1 MIETIS
7 GDVAGFV
14 IAQVAE
20 FSELMTPAWWRLHFD
35 ELIKVFLIDVTL
47 AGDNAIVV
55 GLAAAQVS
63 PRIRGK
69 VIFWGIAA
77 AVVLRILF
85 AAVTQQLLAIVGLT
99 LAGGILL
106 AWVTWK
112 MYRQL
117 ISDEGET
124 LSALE
129 AGSGE
134 GVGREVVGTEIGF
147 WAAVGQIT
155 LADLSM
161 SLDNVLAV
169 AGAAGES
176 EAVLIIG
183 LGLAIILMAVAAHF
197 IARLL
202 VTYPWI
208 AWLGLIMILWVALDM
223 IYRGGHEV
231 TCQAIGIGCSEG
243 LWEAIKH
250 RLGMWFGAS

>member
-1 MIETIS
+1 MFELLFA
-7 GDVAGFV
+7 DVVTVAL
-14 IAQVAE
+14 AQMQEVAQLSSPE
-20 FSELMTPAWWRLHFD
+20 WWRAHYD
-35 ELIKVFLIDVTL
+35 DLIKVFLIDITL

-55 GLAAAQVS
+55 GLAASQVA
-63 PRIRGK
+63 PEIRSK

-77 AVVLRILF
+77 AVILRILF
-85 AAVTQQLLAIVGLT
+85 AAITQQLLAIVGLT

-106 AWVTWK
+106 AWVCWK
-112 MYRQL
+112 MYREIAEQN
-117 ISDEGET
+117 GAET
-124 LSALE
+124 LAALE
-129 AGSGE
+129 GGDTVQST
-134 GVGREVVGTEIGF
+134 GRNVTF

-176 EAVLIIG
+176 ELVLIIG
-183 LGLAIILMAVAAHF
+183 LALAILLMAVAAHF

-208 AWLGLIMILWVALDM
+208 AWLGLLMILWVAADM

-231 TCQAIGIGCSEG
+231 TCEAIKIGCSQD
-243 LWEAIKH
+243 LYHAILH
-250 RLGMWFGAS
+250 RLGL

>member
-1 MIETIS
+1 MQEFLAA
-7 GDVAGFV
+7 DVLGFAL
-14 IAQVAE
+14 AQMQE
-20 FSELMTPAWWRLHFD
+20 FAQLSSPEWWRSHYQD
-35 ELIKVFLIDVTL
+35 LIKVFLIDITL

-55 GLAAAQVS
+55 GLAASQVN
-63 PRIRGK
+63 PAIRSK

-106 AWVTWK
+106 AWVCWK
-112 MYRQL
+112 MYRQ
-117 ISDEGET
+117 IADGDEE
-124 LSALE
+124 ALAALD
-129 AGSGE
+129 AGDSNAPATGKE
-134 GVGREVVGTEIGF
+134 MTF
-147 WAAVGQIT
+147 WAAVLQIT

-176 EAVLIIG
+176 ELVLIIG
-183 LGLAIILMAVAAHF
+183 LGLAIVLMAVAAHF

-202 VTYPWI
+202 IKYPWI
-208 AWLGLIMILWVALDM
+208 AWLGLLMIVWVAADM

-231 TCQAIGIGCSEG
+231 TCQAIQFGCSED
-243 LWEAIKH
+243 LYHAIRH
-250 RLGMWFGAS
+250 RLGI

>member
-1 MIETIS
+1 MLELLSVDVIGFALAQMDEIS
-7 GDVAGFV
+7 
-14 IAQVAE
+14 QLSSPE
-20 FSELMTPAWWRLHFD
+20 WWRSHYD

-63 PRIRGK
+63 PEIRNK

-77 AVVLRILF
+77 AVILRILF
-85 AAVTQQLLAIVGLT
+85 AAITQQLLAIVGLT

-106 AWVTWK
+106 AWVCWK
-112 MYRQL
+112 MYRE
-117 ISDEGET
+117 ISHGNSAET
-124 LSALE
+124 LNAIE
-129 AGSGE
+129 GGE
-134 GVGREVVGTEIGF
+134 GRAVVGKEVTF
-147 WAAVGQIT
+147 WAAVMQIT

-176 EAVLIIG
+176 ELVLVIG
-183 LGLAIILMAVAAHF
+183 LGLAIVLMAVAAHF

-208 AWLGLIMILWVALDM
+208 AWLGLIMILWVAADM

-231 TCQAIGIGCSEG
+231 ACEAYQVGCSED
-243 LWEAIKH
+243 LYHAVRS
-250 RLGMWFGAS
+250 RLGL

>member
-1 MIETIS
+1 MLELLFADLTGITL
-7 GDVAGFV
+7 
-14 IAQVAE
+14 AQE
-20 FSELMTPAWWRLHFD
+20 FSQLSSPAWWKSHYD

-55 GLAAAQVS
+55 GMAASQVS
-63 PRIRGK
+63 PEIRNK

-77 AVVLRILF
+77 AVILRILF

-99 LAGGILL
+99 LAGGVLL
-106 AWVTWK
+106 AWVCWK
-112 MYRQL
+112 MYRE
-117 ISDEGET
+117 IIDHNGAET
-124 LSALE
+124 LAVLDGSDSDAIE
-129 AGSGE
+129 AGKK
-134 GVGREVVGTEIGF
+134 VTF

-176 EAVLIIG
+176 QMVLIMG
-183 LGLAIILMAVAAHF
+183 LGLAIVLMAVAAHF

-208 AWLGLIMILWVALDM
+208 AWLGLLMILWVAADM

-231 TCQAIGIGCSEG
+231 TCEAIKIGCSED
-243 LWEAIKH
+243 LYHAILH
-250 RLGMWFGAS
+250 RLGLGP

>member
-1 MIETIS
+1 MFELLFADLTGITL
-7 GDVAGFV
+7 
-14 IAQVAE
+14 AQEV
-20 FSELMTPAWWRLHFD
+20 SQLSSPAWWKSHYD

-55 GLAAAQVS
+55 GMAASQVA
-63 PRIRGK
+63 PEIRNK

-77 AVVLRILF
+77 AVILRILF

-99 LAGGILL
+99 LAGGVLL
-106 AWVTWK
+106 AWVCWK
-112 MYRQL
+112 MYREIAEQN
-117 ISDEGET
+117 GAET
-124 LSALE
+124 LAALDGNTSDTMD
-129 AGSGE
+129 AAKK
-134 GVGREVVGTEIGF
+134 VTF
-147 WAAVGQIT
+147 WAAVWQIT

-176 EAVLIIG
+176 QLVLIIG
-183 LGLAIILMAVAAHF
+183 LGLAIVLMAVAAHF

-208 AWLGLIMILWVALDM
+208 AWLGLLMILWVAADM

-231 TCQAIGIGCSEG
+231 TCEAVQIGCSQD
-243 LWEAIKH
+243 LYHAILH
-250 RLGMWFGAS
+250 RLGLGS

>member
-1 MIETIS
+1 MFELLFA
-7 GDVAGFV
+7 DVVGVAL
-14 IAQVAE
+14 AQMHEVALLTSPE
-20 FSELMTPAWWRLHFD
+20 WWRAHYD
-35 ELIKVFLIDVTL
+35 DLIKVFLIDITL

-55 GLAAAQVS
+55 GLAASQVA
-63 PRIRGK
+63 PEIRSK

-77 AVVLRILF
+77 AVILRILF
-85 AAVTQQLLAIVGLT
+85 AAITQQLLAIVGLT

-106 AWVTWK
+106 AWVCWK
-112 MYRQL
+112 MYREIAEQN
-117 ISDEGET
+117 GAET
-124 LSALE
+124 LAALDGGSEAQSA
-129 AGSGE
+129 ARN
-134 GVGREVVGTEIGF
+134 VTF

-176 EAVLIIG
+176 ELVLIIG
-183 LGLAIILMAVAAHF
+183 LALAILLMAVAAHF

-208 AWLGLIMILWVALDM
+208 AWLGLLMILWVAADM

-231 TCQAIGIGCSEG
+231 TCEAIKIGCSQD
-243 LWEAIKH
+243 LYHAILH
-250 RLGMWFGAS
+250 RLGL

>member
-1 MIETIS
+1 MLELLFADLTGITL
-7 GDVAGFV
+7 
-14 IAQVAE
+14 AQE
-20 FSELMTPAWWRLHFD
+20 FSQLSSPAWWKSHYD

-55 GLAAAQVS
+55 GMAASQVS
-63 PRIRGK
+63 PEIRNK

-77 AVVLRILF
+77 AVILRILF

-99 LAGGILL
+99 LAGGVLL
-106 AWVTWK
+106 AWVCWK
-112 MYRQL
+112 MYRE
-117 ISDEGET
+117 IIDHNGAET
-124 LSALE
+124 LAVLDGGDSDAIE
-129 AGSGE
+129 AGKK
-134 GVGREVVGTEIGF
+134 VTF

-176 EAVLIIG
+176 QMVLIMG

-208 AWLGLIMILWVALDM
+208 AWLGLLMILWVAADM
-223 IYRGGHEV
+223 IYRGGHEI
-231 TCQAIGIGCSEG
+231 TCEAIKIGCSED
-243 LWEAIKH
+243 LYHAILH
-250 RLGMWFGAS
+250 RLGLGP

>member
-1 MIETIS
+1 MIELFST
-7 GDVAGFV
+7 DVVGLALAKMQDLALLG
-14 IAQVAE
+14 QAE
-20 FSELMTPAWWRLHFD
+20 WWRSHYD
-35 ELIKVFLIDVTL
+35 ELIKVFLIDITL

-55 GLAAAQVS
+55 GLAASQVR
-63 PRIRGK
+63 PEIRGK

-85 AAVTQQLLAIVGLT
+85 AAVTQQLLGIIGLT
-99 LAGGILL
+99 FAGGILL
-106 AWVTWK
+106 AWVCWK
-112 MYRQL
+112 MYRQMTEE
-117 ISDEGET
+117 DGAAT
-124 LSALE
+124 LATLDGE
-129 AGSGE
+129 AGEPAMGKD
-134 GVGREVVGTEIGF
+134 VTF

-176 EAVLIIG
+176 ELVLIIG
-183 LGLAIILMAVAAHF
+183 LALAIVLMAVAAHF

-208 AWLGLIMILWVALDM
+208 AWLGLLMILWVAADM

-231 TCQAIGIGCSEG
+231 TCEAVQIGCSED
-243 LWEAIKH
+243 LYQAIRH
-250 RLGMWFGAS
+250 RLGL

>member
-1 MIETIS
+1 MIELFSTDVVGFALAKMHDIS
-7 GDVAGFV
+7 
-14 IAQVAE
+14 
-20 FSELMTPAWWRLHFD
+20 LLTTPEWWQSHYD
-35 ELIKVFLIDVTL
+35 ELFKVFLIDITL

-55 GLAAAQVS
+55 GMAASQV
-63 PRIRGK
+63 RKEIRSK

-85 AAVTQQLLAIVGLT
+85 AAITQQLLGIIGLT
-99 LAGGILL
+99 FAGGILL
-106 AWVTWK
+106 AWVCWK
-112 MYRQL
+112 MYRQMVEE
-117 ISDEGET
+117 DGAAT
-124 LSALE
+124 LAALD
-129 AGSGE
+129 GE
-134 GVGREVVGTEIGF
+134 GGNPVNSRDVSF

-176 EAVLIIG
+176 ELVLIIG
-183 LGLAIILMAVAAHF
+183 LVFAIVLMAVAAHF

-208 AWLGLIMILWVALDM
+208 AWLGLLMILWVAADM

-231 TCQAIGIGCSEG
+231 TCEAIQIGCSED
-243 LWEAIKH
+243 LYSAIRH
-250 RLGMWFGAS
+250 RLGF

>member
-1 MIETIS
+1 MIDTIS
-7 GDVAGFV
+7 ADFFAMASAGFGD
-14 IAQVAE
+14 
-20 FSELMTPAWWRLHFD
+20 LMQLTSPGWWRSHAD
-35 ELIKVFLIDVTL
+35 ELLKVFLIDVTL

-63 PRIRGK
+63 PQIRAK

-117 ISDEGET
+117 MSGEEET
-124 LSALE
+124 LAALE

-134 GVGREVVGTEIGF
+134 GAGRAVVGSEIGF
-147 WAAVGQIT
+147 WAAVMQIT
-155 LADLSM
+155 LADVSM

-176 EAVLIIG
+176 QAVLIIG
-183 LGLAIILMAVAAHF
+183 LGLAILLMAVAAHF

-231 TCQAIGIGCSEG
+231 TCQAIGVGCSEG
-243 LWEAIKH
+243 LWDAIKH
-250 RLGMWFGAS
+250 RLGMWFGGS

>member
-1 MIETIS
+1 MIELL
-7 GDVAGFV
+7 
-14 IAQVAE
+14 
-20 FSELMTPAWWRLHFD
+20 FSDATSTVLAKMGEVSLLMSPEWWASHYD

-55 GLAAAQVS
+55 GMAASQVN
-63 PRIRGK
+63 PQIRNK
-69 VIFWGIAA
+69 VIFWGIFA

-106 AWVTWK
+106 AWVCWK

-117 ISDEGET
+117 QDED
-124 LSALE
+124 SAE
-129 AGSGE
+129 ALAAIE
-134 GVGREVVGTEIGF
+134 GGGQHGPAGAVGAKEVTF
-147 WAAVGQIT
+147 WAAVMQIT
-155 LADLSM
+155 LADVSM

-176 EAVLIIG
+176 ELVLIIG
-183 LGLAIILMAVAAHF
+183 LGLAVVLMAVAAHF

-208 AWLGLIMILWVALDM
+208 AWLGLFMILWVSADM
-223 IYRGGHEV
+223 IYRGGHEIS
-231 TCQAIGIGCSEG
+231 CEALQFGCSDD
-243 LWEAIKH
+243 LYQAIKH
-250 RLGMWFGAS
+250 RLGF